1 MVPSPW
7 RVLLAALTLA
17 VVPVSATSA
26 SAHEKVDRIDLPVGW
41 QPEGVTTDG
50 HSVFSGSLATGKI
63 LRADPRTG
71 RTMVLPKSETGTP
84 AVGLD
89 YDRRRDV
96 IWVAGGPSGTIK
108 VQKASSG
115 RLLRTYTFP
124 AGPERFVND
133 LVVTRRAVYATD
145 SQNAVLG
152 VVRLDRS
159 HHRLPASG
167 EIATIPLGGD
177 YVQEPGFNANGIVA
191 SRHALLVIQSNTG
204 KLFKVNRST
213 GNATEVDLGGESLT
227 NGDGLEI
234 DGDILYVVRNQLN
247 LVAVVDLNR
256 RLTRGEVVD
265 EITSDDLDIPATVA
279 LVRHSLWAANARF
292 GTTPGD
298 PADADYWLTRLP
310 AFDD

>member
-1 MVPSPW
+1 MIRSPW

-17 VVPVSATSA
+17 VVPLPATSA
-26 SAHEKVDRIDLPVGW
+26 SAHETVDRIDLPVGW

-50 HSVFSGSLATGKI
+50 RSVFSGSLADGRI
-63 LRADPRTG
+63 LEADPRTG
-71 RTMVLPKSETGTP
+71 RTRILPESRTGTP

-96 IWVAGGPSGTIK
+96 LWVAGGPSGTIK
-108 VQKASSG
+108 VQTAGSG
-115 RLLRTYTFP
+115 RLLRTYSFP
-124 AGPERFVND
+124 AGPARFVND

-145 SQNAVLG
+145 SSNAVLG
-152 VVRLDRS
+152 VVRLGRS

-167 EIATIPLGGD
+167 VISTLPLGGD
-177 YVQEPGFNANGIVA
+177 YVQQEGFNANGIVA
-191 SRHALLVIQSNTG
+191 SRHSLLVIQSNTG
-204 KLFKVNRST
+204 KLFKVNRAT
-213 GNATEVDLGGESLT
+213 GNAREVDLGGASLT

-292 GTTPGD
+292 GTTPGE

-310 AFDD
+310 EFDD